1 MVHQEKRVYQAQ
13 RNDRESIRQKLAL
26 GSFYDDEEPVIYN
39 SCSKNGLPTRPPS
52 GVNLQVCFVNDSSSD
67 KDSDAEDSK
76 TETSLDT
83 PLSPVV
89 HAIDSKQSSSLSDR
103 DTGEEDS
110 DPLEDCGFWRVQR
123 RLQEEARVALAL
135 ARPMARMQ
143 VEVERQIQLHRR
155 SPVAD
160 LLPHLP
166 HISEGLM
173 KRSLRRGDMRD
184 MSLGQLQVIT
194 NDLHSQIQSLNEE
207 LVQLLL
213 MRDELHVEQD
223 AMLVDVEDMTRWRA
237 PFIPSTMTTEAH
249 THIHVLIY
257 THTHMY

>member
-1 MVHQEKRVYQAQ
+1 MVHQEKCIYQAQ
-13 RNDRESIRQKLAL
+13 RNERESIRQKLAL
-26 GSFYDDEEPVIYN
+26 GSFYDDGPVIYTGSTKN
-39 SCSKNGLPTRPPS
+39 SPS
-52 GVNLQVCFVNDSSSD
+52 SRYQNGVNLQVCFVNDSSSD
-67 KDSDAEDSK
+67 KDSDAEDSR

-83 PLSPVV
+83 PLSPV
-89 HAIDSKQSSSLSDR
+89 SKQSSSLSDR

-110 DPLEDCGFWRVQR
+110 DPLEESEFWRLQR

-143 VEVERQIQLHRR
+143 VEVERHIQLHRR

-166 HISEGLM
+166 HISESLM
-173 KRSLRRGDMRD
+173 KRTLRPGDMRD

-207 LVQLLL
+207 LVELLL
-213 MRDELHVEQD
+213 LRDELHVEQD
-223 AMLVDVEDMTRWRA
+223 AMLVDVEDLTRHAQQR
-237 PFIPSTMTTEAH
+237 
-249 THIHVLIY
+249 
-257 THTHMY
+257 HMPEKALSK